1 MGEALVAALGIAVS
15 PFAIVPAI
23 LLLFSARPG
32 ATSGAFGGGWYAGIA
47 IVTVVALLA
56 AALLTVPDVAP
67 RWVTYTRIA
76 LGALLVVVGLSKF
89 ARRGGEAKQPA
100 WLTSLETAT
109 PRGAARIG
117 LLASAANPKV
127 ALLAV
132 AGGFALGADL
142 HGLGQEVLAVL
153 GFALVAASTALLPA
167 LAFAVRGE
175 RVLGPLGVAKDWLVS
190 RIDVLMSVILVV
202 IGVLLIAKGLS
213 SL

>member
-32 ATSGAFGGGWYAGIA
+32 ATSSAFGGGWYAGIA
-47 IVTVVALLA
+47 GVTLVAVLVGDLIT
-56 AALLTVPDVAP
+56 LPDAAP
-67 RWVTYTRIA
+67 RWATYTRIG

-89 ARRGGEAKQPA
+89 ARRGREVRQPA
-100 WLTSLETAT
+100 WISTLETAT
-109 PRGAARIG
+109 PRSAARFGLIG
-117 LLASAANPKV
+117 SAANPKV

-132 AGGFALGADL
+132 AGGFAVGADL
-142 HGLGQEVLAVL
+142 HGALQEVAAVL

-167 LAFAVRGE
+167 MAFAVRGE

-190 RIDVLMSVILVV
+190 RIDVVMSVILVV
-202 IGVLLIAKGLS
+202 IGAVLLVKGLTY
-213 SL
+213 L